1 MAWAYTGFQAAWRQ
15 HIDHHIPKRE
25 TLDHPP
31 RGGNNWVSLLGL
43 LAKSRGVPGFLSDL
57 MRSALDL
64 FRAIIMSE
72 NNTVSSEAMDASEV
86 LEDAQEW
93 GDSGDVGDASGTSS
107 EIPSSEIPPSAPTP
121 ELFTA
126 ESTPESDSIPPE
138 LREFISLGG
147 VRLVRCENAWNVDG
161 WAAKLRKNLSV
172 TFGFDGDITGED
184 ILDGFEQAG
193 INTEKVVSIQR
204 RISNRTWV
212 VSFSEQAEKD
222 RVISKGRVTIKG
234 AVVFVGDA
242 DCRTDIVKIFEAP
255 DEMPD
260 TVVIG
265 RLSCFGRVLSFRR
278 DVAPA
283 TGVRNGVRTARV
295 RISRDIPC
303 SIHVA
308 GEALSI
314 KYSSQPRSCRRCG
327 GSGHLA
333 NDCKQ
338 PRCYN
343 CDLPGHRA
351 MECEESVLCGVC
363 FRSNHPLS
371 ECPYV
376 MFSANVAPSY
386 AEAAT
391 ADPTANPPR
400 TQRTPEQRDAMRA
413 AAEAAKKKEV
423 EEKKRREKERRE
435 KEQQKQKEREEEE
448 QREKQRE
455 ERRRRRE
462 KEEQEEKRKEEER
475 VKRKADEKEDERRR
489 REDDRGRGRD
499 RDRDWSRQRDRHSRE
514 RGRDYEHYRDYD
526 RYYRDRDRDRR
537 RRDHSPY
544 YSESDYEGSKKSS
557 R

>member
-1 MAWAYTGFQAAWRQ
+1 
-15 HIDHHIPKRE
+15 
-25 TLDHPP
+25 
-31 RGGNNWVSLLGL
+31 
-43 LAKSRGVPGFLSDL
+43 
-57 MRSALDL
+57 
-64 FRAIIMSE
+64 MSE
-72 NNTVSSEAMDASEV
+72 NIVSSEAMDASEV

-93 GDSGDVGDASGTSS
+93 GDSDDVGDASGTSS
-107 EIPSSEIPPSAPTP
+107 EVPSSEIPPSAPTP
-121 ELFTA
+121 ELFSA
-126 ESTPESDSIPPE
+126 ENSSENEDPIPQE

-172 TFGFDGDITGED
+172 TFSFDGDITGED
-184 ILDGFEQAG
+184 ILNGFEQAG
-193 INTEKVVSIQR
+193 FNTEKVASIQR

-283 TGVRNGVRTARV
+283 TGVRNGVRTARM

-327 GSGHLA
+327 GSGHFA

-391 ADPTANPPR
+391 ADPAANPPR

-413 AAEAAKKKEV
+413 AAEATKKKET
-423 EEKKRREKERRE
+423 EENKRREKERRE
-435 KEQQKQKEREEEE
+435 KELQKQKEREKKEREEEE

-462 KEEQEEKRKEEER
+462 KEEQEEKKKEEER
-475 VKRKADEKEDERRR
+475 AKRREDEKEEERRKR
-489 REDDRGRGRD
+489 DDDRGRGYD
-499 RDRDWSRQRDRHSRE
+499 RARDWSRQRDRHSRE
-514 RGRDYEHYRDYD
+514 RERDYDHYRDYD
-526 RYYRDRDRDRR
+526 RHYRDRDRDRR

-544 YSESDYEGSKKSS
+544 YSDTEYEGSRKRS

>member
-1 MAWAYTGFQAAWRQ
+1 
-15 HIDHHIPKRE
+15 
-25 TLDHPP
+25 
-31 RGGNNWVSLLGL
+31 
-43 LAKSRGVPGFLSDL
+43 
-57 MRSALDL
+57 
-64 FRAIIMSE
+64 
-72 NNTVSSEAMDASEV
+72 MDSSEV
-86 LEDAQEW
+86 LQDAQEW
-93 GDSGDVGDASGTSS
+93 GDSGDVGDASGTS
-107 EIPSSEIPPSAPTP
+107 EFPPSAPTP
-121 ELFTA
+121 ELFSA
-126 ESTPESDSIPPE
+126 ETSCESEDPIPQE
-138 LREFISLGG
+138 LREFASLSGA
-147 VRLVRCENAWNVDG
+147 RLVRCENAWNVDG
-161 WAAKLRKNLSV
+161 WAARLKKNLSV
-172 TFGFDGDITGED
+172 TFSFDGDITGED
-184 ILDGFEQAG
+184 ILDGFELAG
-193 INTEKVVSIQR
+193 FDTDKVVSIQR

-222 RVISKGRVTIKG
+222 RVLSKGRVTIKG

-242 DCRTDIVKIFEAP
+242 DCRTEIVKIFEAP

-283 TGVRNGVRTARV
+283 TGVRNGVRTARM

-327 GSGHLA
+327 GSGHFA
-333 NDCKQ
+333 NDCKE

-363 FRSNHPLS
+363 FRSDHHLS
-371 ECPYV
+371 ACPFV

-386 AEAAT
+386 ADAAT
-391 ADPTANPPR
+391 ADPAANPPR
-400 TQRTPEQRDAMRA
+400 TQRSPEQRDAIRA
-413 AAEAAKKKEV
+413 AAEATKKKET

-435 KEQQKQKEREEEE
+435 KELQKQKEREEDEK
-448 QREKQRE
+448 REKQRE

-462 KEEQEEKRKEEER
+462 KEDQEERKKEEER
-475 VKRKADEKEDERRR
+475 VRRREDER
-489 REDDRGRGRD
+489 REDDRGRGSD

-514 RGRDYEHYRDYD
+514 RERDYDHYRDYD
-526 RYYRDRDRDRR
+526 RHCRDRDRDRR
-537 RRDHSPY
+537 RRDHSPH
-544 YSESDYEGSKKSS
+544 YSDTEYEGSKKRS